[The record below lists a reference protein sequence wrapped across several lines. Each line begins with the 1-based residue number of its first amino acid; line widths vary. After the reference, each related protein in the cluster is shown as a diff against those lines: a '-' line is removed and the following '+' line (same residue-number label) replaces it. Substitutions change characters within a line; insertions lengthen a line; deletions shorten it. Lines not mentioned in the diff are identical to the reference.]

1 MVLDGPQVYL
11 LRVVNGKHENQRR
24 LLARVERLHV
34 EDKVYSRNMVLKFS
48 LDPQTGVVVP
58 PITVFNGGRRTRK
71 AKKSRKGRKHRKHT
85 YRRRR

>member
-1 MVLDGPQVYL
+1 
-11 LRVVNGKHENQRR
+11 
-24 LLARVERLHV
+24 
-34 EDKVYSRNMVLKFS
+34 MVLKFS

-71 AKKSRKGRKHRKHT
+71 AKKTRKGRKHRKHT